1 MANSKVVDIAG
12 LDKAKLLIKLWM
24 NSKNASF
31 FANTRTPPPL
41 PPTLEDAKTELER
54 SSNVDYF
61 CGRAIKTDF
70 GSNQIDPFGYD
81 RDNGTNCFAK
91 IVENMRSHSG
101 KSRHQNDDI
110 KERKQ
115 KPELTPMN
123 VANWDNS
130 AGLLG
135 PDGQDQVTA
144 MKDFSEGKMT
154 YAEMRA
160 RCG

>member
-1 MANSKVVDIAG
+1 MANSKVDIAG
-12 LDKAKLLIKLWM
+12 LDKAELLIKLWM

-41 PPTLEDAKTELER
+41 PPTLEDARSELILN
-54 SSNVDYF
+54 SYVDYF
-61 CGRAIKTDF
+61 RGRTIKTNF
-70 GSNQIDPFGYD
+70 ESELIDPFGFD

-91 IVENMRSHSG
+91 IVENMRSHSS

-110 KERKQ
+110 KERNQ

-123 VANWDNS
+123 VANWAHG
-130 AGLLG
+130 AGFLG

-144 MKDFSEGKMT
+144 MKDFTEGKMT
-154 YAEMRA
+154 YAEMRGL
-160 RCG
+160 CG